1 MVRRSTSRFRRSSIV
16 AKLLKK
22 HGNVVR
28 PNEGKRQMVQL
39 SHEESDERP
48 QMCKELLEYFH
59 DKGATGMAYLFNVF
73 AKNFTNMDNKPSSK
87 VEIIT
92 YLQKQKNKED
102 RQFISFLEHEEN
114 FQIKPVPGMNLFDK
128 EEKQIFTVK
137 SLLGIGGQGCVLS
150 GEFTNAPGKLYA
162 FKLRRR
168 NVRTRIAGRA
178 SPIFRR
184 RGKDHKIVSVSSE
197 EEKSNS
203 HGSGDSGKTTEKQ
216 TVKNILLSTNQ
227 ETLYKEAVAMF
238 SYASNPDD
246 RIYPQPIMYGTGGRN
261 NDYEFLVS
269 EMCKTTLQ
277 EFFKVK
283 NEASLIGKHCQSIWT
298 HFVKLVVNCYCSNI
312 VHMDFKPDNIC
323 FDSENGKKQFGLIDF
338 GIAKNP
344 GYSFSGFISDV
355 NRIRIS
361 PGTSTFMSPRTH
373 LWYSASWV
381 DDLFSAFLSMIYFYG
396 KMLTPNYD
404 KSAISTNPEAFCA
417 YCWTNPSWTRIPH
430 MPIVKESITDHL
442 QKQSKERLENQII
455 ISASKLFA
463 IVDVKDENDIYYA
476 LMNAD
481 GLLSETFSSRQDEIM
496 TTMKSYSKR
505 HGEFMKWWIKT
516 SGAIRTIL
524 KYNIVNSDSLPSD
537 YERLRTVIKKYELDD
552 MFDSIV
558 GKVDSFYGM
567 CTNPSK
573 TTLTLDELKC
583 LLD

>member
-1 MVRRSTSRFRRSSIV
+1 MVRRVGSRFRRSSIV

-22 HGNVVR
+22 YNGVR
-28 PNEGKRQMVQL
+28 PIDGKRQLVQL
-39 SHEESDERP
+39 SHDNDSDERP
-48 QMCKELLEYFH
+48 KMCKELLTVFL
-59 DKGATGMAYLFNVF
+59 DKGTTGMAYLFNVF

-114 FQIKPVPGMNLFDK
+114 FQIKPVSGMNIFDK
-128 EEKQIFTVK
+128 EDKQTFTVK
-137 SLLGIGGQGCVLS
+137 SMLGIGGQGCVLS
-150 GEFTNAPGKLYA
+150 GEFANSPGKLYA

-197 EEKSNS
+197 EEKSESSN
-203 HGSGDSGKTTEKQ
+203 SGKTTEKQ

-246 RIYPQPIMYGTGGRN
+246 RIYPQPIMYGTGGKN

-283 NEASLIGKHCQSIWT
+283 NEASLVGKHCQSVWI

-344 GYSFSGFISDV
+344 GYSFSGFISDS

-396 KMLTPNYD
+396 KMLTPVYD

-455 ISASKLFA
+455 IAASKLFA
-463 IVDVKDENDIYYA
+463 IVDIKDETDIYYA

-481 GLLSETFSSRQDEIM
+481 GLLSETFPTRQDEIM
-496 TTMKSYSKR
+496 ITMKSFSKK
-505 HGEFMKWWIKT
+505 HGDFMKWWIKT
-516 SGAIRTIL
+516 SGAIRTVM
-524 KYNIVNSDSLPSD
+524 KYNSVNVENLPID
-537 YERLRTVIKKYELDD
+537 YGNLRAVIKKYELDD

-567 CTNPSK
+567 CTNPTK
-573 TTLTLDELKC
+573 TTLEVEDLKC
-583 LLD
+583 LID

>member
-1 MVRRSTSRFRRSSIV
+1 MVRKSASRFRRSSIV
-16 AKLLKK
+16 AKLLKR
-22 HGNVVR
+22 NAPIR
-28 PNEGKRQMVQL
+28 PNVKQLVQL
-39 SHEESDERP
+39 SHEEQEERP
-48 QMCKELLEYFH
+48 KVGKELLEYLTNQ
-59 DKGATGMAYLFNVF
+59 GSSATGYLFNVYV
-73 AKNFTNMDNKPSSK
+73 KNFTSMDNKPSSR

-114 FQIKPVPGMNLFDK
+114 FQIKPVHGMNIFDND
-128 EEKQIFTVK
+128 EKQTFVVK

-150 GEFTNAPGKLYA
+150 GEFVNAPGKIYA

-197 EEKSNS
+197 EEKSE
-203 HGSGDSGKTTEKQ
+203 SGDTGKTTEKQ

-246 RIYPQPIMYGTGGRN
+246 RIYPQPVLYGTGGKN

-269 EMCKTTLQ
+269 EICKTTLQ
-277 EFFKVK
+277 EFLKVK
-283 NEASLIGKHCQSIWT
+283 MEIKDIAKHTSSVWT
-298 HFVKLVVNCYCSNI
+298 NFVKLVVYCYCSNI

-323 FDSENGKKQFGLIDF
+323 FHSENGKKQFGLIDF

-373 LWYSASWV
+373 LWYSANWV
-381 DDLFSAFLSMIYFYG
+381 DDLYSAFLSMIYFFG
-396 KMLTPNYD
+396 KILSANYD
-404 KSAISTNPEAFCA
+404 KGAISTNPEAFCA
-417 YCWTNPSWTRIPH
+417 YCWANPSWTRIPH
-430 MPIVKESITDHL
+430 MPIVKETVADHL
-442 QKQSKERLENQII
+442 QKQSRERLENQII
-455 ISASKLFA
+455 IAASKLFA
-463 IVDVKDENDIYYA
+463 ILDVKDESDIFYA

-481 GLLSETFSSRQDEIM
+481 GLLSETFPTRQEEVM
-496 TTMKSYSKR
+496 ATMKSYSKKYS
-505 HGEFMKWWIKT
+505 EVIKWWIKT
-516 SGAIRTIL
+516 SAAMREVMNYSNGTDEHTDD
-524 KYNIVNSDSLPSD
+524 YN
-537 YERLRTVIKKYELDD
+537 RLRIAIKKYDLDD

-558 GKVDSFYGM
+558 GKVDSFYGL
-567 CTNPSK
+567 CTSGPKVAIS
-573 TTLTLDELKC
+573 LEELKR
-583 LLD
+583 LVE